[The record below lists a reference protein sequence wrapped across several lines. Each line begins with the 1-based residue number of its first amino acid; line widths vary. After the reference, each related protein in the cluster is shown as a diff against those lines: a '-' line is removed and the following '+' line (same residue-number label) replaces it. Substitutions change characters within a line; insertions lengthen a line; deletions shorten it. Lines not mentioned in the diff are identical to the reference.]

1 MCLIGSVSPT
11 PFPLEEHE
19 SSINCKTKYPIGKLQ
34 QKSLKNILE
43 YIMKDKKNS
52 NENEAKK

>member
-1 MCLIGSVSPT
+1 MGSVFPT